1 VTRQSQR
8 ELERALEELQADQS
22 IDDDHPRE
30 IIITDRVVETPNPVE
45 YEGDSVQRTR
55 LWRDDAGEW
64 HTEELEVDEED
75 L

>member
-1 VTRQSQR
+1 V
-8 ELERALEELQADQS
+8 LEELQADQG
-22 IDDDHPRE
+22 IDDDHPQE

-45 YEGDSVQRTR
+45 YEGDSLQRTR
-55 LWRDDAGEW
+55 LWRDDTGEW